1 MEGPSILYEL
11 ACASTAP
18 GRRDPPAWS
27 RRFREAAIVAAGD
40 DDGVRDAGHL
50 GRRRRVPFPSPVRV
64 LRIETDA
71 VLQLPASTLARL
83 HYGTLRPTTMLP
95 PDVPPP

>member
-1 MEGPSILYEL
+1 MRLDG
-11 ACASTAP
+11 TW
-18 GRRDPPAWS
+18 RRDPPAWS

-40 DDGVRDAGHL
+40 ADGVRDAGHL
-50 GRRRRVPFPSPVRV
+50 GRHRRVPFPSPVRV

-95 PDVPPP
+95 PTSPRLE